1 MKESSGELLLWGQE
15 QTTALS
21 PSQEDRL
28 GWLGFIGS
36 HRASVVW
43 SGKVLGRNH
52 NFLLRET
59 PQIGDFWL
67 TVMYA
72 RPKKKKIYIVPEWF
86 PWLDLQTWD
95 SEIRWLDTLPAPE
108 NWERKAGRPGDADG
122 LRPGLHSL
130 PRLLHVCAQLCLVRP
145 PFLPSDL
152 NLQIPSQSGLLPLP
166 FPNLLFI
173 SLSPPNRTHIV
184 LVYLLPHHL
193 KVPWGQRF
201 WSVLFT
207 SWTLKCLERC
217 QAFNGHSVDICWAS
231 A

>member
-1 MKESSGELLLWGQE
+1 MVRLHRITQSFSSLKWESAWKKSQ
-15 QTTALS
+15 LS
-21 PSQEDRL
+21 AE
-28 GWLGFIGS
+28 
-36 HRASVVW
+36 
-43 SGKVLGRNH
+43 RNSTDWW
-52 NFLLRET
+52 FLAYCNVR
-59 PQIGDFWL
+59 Q
-67 TVMYA
+67 A
-72 RPKKKKIYIVPEWF
+72 KKKKKIYIVPEWF

-108 NWERKAGRPGDADG
+108 NWELKAGRPGDADG